1 VVDDPTTRNDLSGQV
16 SGQALQAGAIHG
28 DVHFHAT
35 EQRERVIPRQL
46 PGVARHFT
54 NRINE
59 QSSLTALLDT
69 AGVDVVIASID
80 GTAGIGKTALAL
92 YWSHQV
98 TDRFPDGQ
106 LYVNLR
112 GFDPAAEPAH
122 AGEVLGDFLDA
133 LGVPG
138 ERIPAS
144 TAARA
149 ALYRS
154 LLAGRRVLVVLDNA
168 VNADQVRPL
177 LPGMHTCLAL
187 VTSRNHLSG
196 LVVRDGARRLPLDVL
211 TDGEAQALLASHVG
225 VQRVEAEPDAV
236 GELVRC
242 CAHLPLALSI
252 AAARIAG
259 SPNVTLSWVVDEL
272 RHEQDRLDYLD
283 IDDDT
288 GVRPVFSWS
297 YRRVS
302 AAAAELFRQLGLPN
316 TTDIGLAAVAALAD
330 RPPRQVRQLLGELCQ
345 SHLLEEYRPSRYRFH
360 DLLRAY
366 ARERAGQDDPQ
377 ARKAALR
384 RLLDWY
390 LRTAHDA
397 DRLLRPKIYTSLAL
411 PDSTVTP
418 AAFRSEAE
426 VLAWYNLE
434 RASLFQLVRQAYEE
448 DLHQHAWQLPH
459 SIVHFCRLRGD
470 AEDCAD
476 AMRIGVEA
484 ARALGDRQAEAD
496 TLRRVAVATFDA
508 GRYEDALSIYGH
520 VLALYKEIDDHITL
534 ARTLADI
541 GDVLVKLGRHEEAVA
556 HLERALEL
564 QDATDVRQRKDGTF
578 LRLGRAHRGLER
590 YDEAIAYY
598 QDALTLSRTYEDSY
612 GEGYALHDLG
622 EAHAARSDCA
632 DAVRYF
638 DEAIAL
644 RRRIGH
650 HAGEGLSLSGLG
662 GVHYRLGDPGTAR
675 ACWEQA
681 LMVLDSLG
689 HSEAEQV
696 RDRLAEL
703 G

>member
-1 VVDDPTTRNDLSGQV
+1 MSDDPTTRNDLSGEV
-16 SGQALQAGAIHG
+16 SGQVVQAGVVHG
-28 DVHFHAT
+28 DVHFHAA
-35 EQRERVIPRQL
+35 EQPHRGIPRQL

-54 NRINE
+54 NRIDE
-59 QSSLTALLDT
+59 QSSLTELLAT

-98 TDRFPDGQ
+98 ADRFPDGQ

-112 GFDPAAEPAH
+112 GFDPAAEPANP
-122 AGEVLGDFLDA
+122 GEVLGDFLDA

-168 VNADQVRPL
+168 ADADQVRPL

-211 TDGEAQALLASHVG
+211 TDGEAQALLASHIG
-225 VQRVEAEPDAV
+225 VQRIAAEPDAV
-236 GELVRC
+236 GELVRR

-252 AAARIAG
+252 AAARMAG
-259 SPNVTLSWVVDEL
+259 SPAVTLGWVVNGL
-272 RHEQDRLDYLD
+272 RQEQDRLDYLD

-288 GVRPVFSWS
+288 GVRSVFSWS
-297 YRRVS
+297 YRRAS
-302 AAAAELFRQLGLPN
+302 AAAAGLFRQLGLPN
-316 TTDIGLAAVAALAD
+316 TTDLGLAAVAALAD
-330 RPPRQVRQLLGELCQ
+330 QPQRQVRQLLGELCQ
-345 SHLLEEYRPSRYRFH
+345 AHLLEEYRPGRYRFH
-360 DLLRAY
+360 DLLHAY
-366 ARERAGQDDPQ
+366 ARERAEQDDPQ

-390 LRTAHDA
+390 LRTAHNA
-397 DRLLRPKIYTSLAL
+397 DKLLRPKIYTSLAL
-411 PDSTVTP
+411 PASTVTP
-418 AAFRSEAE
+418 ATFHSEAE
-426 VLAWYNLE
+426 VLAWYSLE
-434 RASLFQLVRQAYEE
+434 RASLFLLVRQAREEELYE
-448 DLHQHAWQLPH
+448 HTWQLPH
-459 SIVHFCRLRGD
+459 AIVHFCRLRGD

-508 GRYEDALSIYGH
+508 GRYEEALSIYGR
-520 VLALYKEIDDHITL
+520 VLPLYEEIDDHATL
-534 ARTLADI
+534 ARTLADV
-541 GDVLVKLGRHEEAVA
+541 GDALVKLGRHEEAVA
-556 HLERALEL
+556 HLENALEL
-564 QDATDVRQRKDGTF
+564 QDGADVRQRKDGTF
-578 LRLGRAHRGLER
+578 LRLGRALSGLER
-590 YDEAIAYY
+590 YDEAITYF
-598 QDALTLSRTYEDSY
+598 QDALALSRTYEDPY

-622 EAHAARSDCA
+622 EAHAGRNDSA
-632 DAVRYF
+632 DAVRYY

-650 HAGEGLSLSGLG
+650 HTGEGLSLFGLG
-662 GVHYRLGDPGTAR
+662 GALHRLGDLDGAR
-675 ACWEQA
+675 RCWEQA
-681 LMVLDSLG
+681 LIVLDTVD
-689 HSEAEQV
+689 HPEAAHV